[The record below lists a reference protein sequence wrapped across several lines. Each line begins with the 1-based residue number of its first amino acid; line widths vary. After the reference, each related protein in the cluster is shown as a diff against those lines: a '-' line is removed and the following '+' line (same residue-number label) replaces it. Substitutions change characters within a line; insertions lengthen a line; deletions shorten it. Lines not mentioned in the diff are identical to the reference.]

1 MKIVL
6 SRARK
11 AGVRGS
17 ACYRKRKKQKNK
29 IQAPEGSR
37 GFFSSPKA
45 DEADWKWRKMKT
57 NGLNY
62 P

>member
-11 AGVRGS
+11 AGVRGVS
-17 ACYRKRKKQKNK
+17 LLSKEKKKKKNK

-37 GFFSSPKA
+37 GFFLHP
-45 DEADWKWRKMKT
+45 RPMKPT
-57 NGLNY
+57 GSGGK
-62 P
+62 

>member
-17 ACYRKRKKQKNK
+17 ACYRKRKKNRKTKSRLQRAAGDFFLHPRPMK
-29 IQAPEGSR
+29 PTGS
-37 GFFSSPKA
+37 GGK
-45 DEADWKWRKMKT
+45 
-57 NGLNY
+57 
-62 P
+62 